1 MSRPRGSAV
10 HMGGPPE
17 VPATGTPATRERQD
31 WMREDTSVT
40 VPKPLV
46 PTLRCDLESTDGT

>member
-1 MSRPRGSAV
+1 
-10 HMGGPPE
+10 MGGPPE